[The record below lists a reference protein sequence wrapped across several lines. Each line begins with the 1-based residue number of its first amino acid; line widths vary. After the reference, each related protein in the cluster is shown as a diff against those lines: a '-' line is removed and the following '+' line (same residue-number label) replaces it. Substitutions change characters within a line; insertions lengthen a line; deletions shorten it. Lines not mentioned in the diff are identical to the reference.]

1 MTDHKG
7 TWKTTRMRIGAQMQ
21 VRAYKSDGTCYRWW
35 YATVESVEKD
45 EFVLVTPTGH
55 WIDGIDGGMTSEN
68 ALRVHYWADRWYCLL
83 EAYTPEGELAEI
95 YVNINSPI
103 EIEDL
108 QVCFTD
114 YELDVIRRPP
124 GEARLEDED
133 EFQEAAAE
141 YGYSEAF
148 QRACYLVAAVA
159 MDLANGWV
167 GRGLPQCP

>member
-1 MTDHKG
+1 
-7 TWKTTRMRIGAQMQ
+7 MRIGDRVQ
-21 VRAYKSDGTCYRWW
+21 VRAHKSDGACYRWW
-35 YATVESVEKD
+35 TATVESVTPGELT
-45 EFVLVTPTGH
+45 LVTPVGRL
-55 WIDGIDGGMTSEN
+55 IEGIDGNLVSEN

-83 EAYTPEGELAEI
+83 EAYTPEGKLAEI

-124 GEARLEDED
+124 GEAELVDED
-133 EFQEAAAE
+133 EFQEAAVE

-148 QRACYLVAAVA
+148 QRACYEVAQEAL
-159 MDLANGWV
+159 DLANRWV
-167 GRGLPQCP
+167 GRGMPATP